1 MPPFISVP
9 PSTDSYYLQ
18 FPSYLSVFTGML
30 IISHLWMGNM
40 EESVYLCR
48 QKLVSCIDN
57 PQQREANSMQEDNG
71 HH

>member
-1 MPPFISVP
+1 
-9 PSTDSYYLQ
+9 
-18 FPSYLSVFTGML
+18 ML

-57 PQQREANSMQEDNG
+57 PQQREANSMQEANG